1 MRVFPLSNRSP
12 PPGERG
18 RYAAKQYLI
27 RIERQMN
34 EFVAIDFETAN
45 PKRVSACALGFTVV
59 KDGSIVESNG
69 LLIKPVGG
77 HAPFQTKIHGITETD
92 TADKPEFPDVFTSVS
107 HLFDLPVVGHSMFD
121 KQVLNALS
129 DHFGLRI
136 RFHYTDSAS
145 VAKEK
150 LPDLKNHKLKTVA
163 KHFELP
169 DFKHHDAT
177 ADAKT
182 CAEIFLRL
190 HGAEVAATP
199 ETDHDFEAIATA
211 ILEDGRVDY
220 KEAYQLLYWLE
231 DNGTQSS
238 DLSPLLSVVSQTLAD
253 DVLEE
258 VESNA
263 IKAML
268 QLALHNRS
276 R

>member
-1 MRVFPLSNRSP
+1 
-12 PPGERG
+12 
-18 RYAAKQYLI
+18 
-27 RIERQMN
+27 MN

-45 PKRVSACALGFTVV
+45 PKRVSACALGFSVV

-77 HAPFQTKIHGITETD
+77 HAPFQTKIHSITESD
-92 TADKPEFPDVFTSVS
+92 TSDKPEFPDIYTSVS
-107 HLFDLPVVGHSMFD
+107 HLFDMPVVGHSMFD

-136 RFHYTDSAS
+136 RFDYTDSAS

-150 LPDLKNHKLKTVA
+150 LPHLKNHKLKTLA
-163 KHFELP
+163 KHFDLP
-169 DFKHHDAT
+169 AFKHHDAT

-182 CAEIFLRL
+182 CAEIFVRL
-190 HGAEVAATP
+190 HDSTIAALP
-199 ETDHDFEAIATA
+199 SVDHEFELIATA

-231 DNGTQSS
+231 DHAHESP
-238 DLSPLLSVVSQTLAD
+238 DLSTLLDLITQTLTD
-253 DVLEE
+253 DILEE
-258 VESNA
+258 AESNA

-268 QLALHNRS
+268 QLAVHNRTK
-276 R
+276 